1 MAEAATPR
9 TATTSG
15 AGVSGWTKQVTCRY
29 FMHGVC
35 KEGDTCHYS
44 YDLSDSPYVYKPLKQ
59 EEATATEQTTKSSLV
74 ASSSPSSI
82 VGPLVEMNTGKA
94 ESRNSNFA
102 TIGAGTEDGVN
113 ATEFV
118 PGQPYCG
125 YTAPSCT
132 EAPLHKKEQTD
143 KEESEKE
150 QTDMETKKSLCPYAA
165 VGECRYGDN
174 CVYLRRDSGGVLH
187 PTDAAQRSQH
197 IKLCIEAQ
205 EKDMELLFA
214 VPHSKDMVCGI
225 CMEVV
230 YEKTNPSELCF
241 RILSNC
247 NHAYCFK
254 CIHKRRSAKQFESKI
269 KVLSRMPDHI

>member
-1 MAEAATPR
+1 VTVAADSPTLILTVTTLSPGAER
-9 TATTSG
+9 G
-15 AGVSGWTKQVTCRY
+15 GGWTKQVTCRY

-35 KEGDTCHYS
+35 KEGDNCHYS

-59 EEATATEQTTKSSLV
+59 EVATVTEQTAKSSLV

-82 VGPLVEMNTGKA
+82 VAPLVEMNTGKA

-102 TIGAGTEDGVN
+102 TVGAGSEDRVN
-113 ATEFV
+113 AIEFV
-118 PGQPYCG
+118 PGQPNCG
-125 YTAPSCT
+125 YTVPSCT
-132 EAPLHKKEQTD
+132 EAPLQGSMT

-165 VGECRYGDN
+165 VGECQYGEN
-174 CVYLRRDSGGVLH
+174 CVYLHRDSC
-187 PTDAAQRSQH
+187 DAAQRSQH
-197 IKLCIEAQ
+197 IKLCIESQ

-230 YEKTNPSELCF
+230 YEKTNPCELCF
-241 RILSNC
+241 KILSNC
-247 NHAYCFK
+247 NHIYCLK
-254 CIHKRRSAKQFESKI
+254 CICKRRSAKQFESKI
-269 KVLSRMPDHI
+269 QVLSRMPDHI